1 MANQRR
7 DQPVQVK
14 KGTTG
19 PARKAPTTEATAAKP
34 SKAQLDARQERMR
47 LKRRPGPP
55 LGAGPES
62 RAQPESQENVPP
74 TECDDEGEQ

>member
-1 MANQRR
+1 MTNQRR
-7 DQPVQVK
+7 DEPVPVK

-19 PARKAPTTEATAAKP
+19 PARRAPTTEATAAKP
-34 SKAQLDARQERMR
+34 NKAQLDARQERMR

-55 LGAGPES
+55 LGAGPQS
-62 RAQPESQENVPP
+62 DARAETQENVPA

>member
-7 DQPVQVK
+7 DEPVQVK
-14 KGTTG
+14 KGMTG

-34 SKAQLDARQERMR
+34 SKAQLDARQERVR

-55 LGAGPES
+55 LGPGPES
-62 RAQPESQENVPP
+62 RAQAESQQNVPP
-74 TECDDEGEQ
+74 TDCDDEGEQ

>member
-7 DQPVQVK
+7 DEPVPVK

-19 PARKAPTTEATAAKP
+19 PARRAPTTESAAAKP
-34 SKAQLDARQERMR
+34 SKAQLDARQERVR
-47 LKRRPGPP
+47 LKRRPGPA

-62 RAQPESQENVPP
+62 RARAESQENVPP
-74 TECDDEGEQ
+74 TDCDDEGEQ

>member
-7 DQPVQVK
+7 DVPVQVK

-19 PARKAPTTEATAAKP
+19 PARTAPTTEATAAKP

-55 LGAGPES
+55 LGQGPEA
-62 RAQPESQENVPP
+62 RAQAESQQNVPP
-74 TECDDEGEQ
+74 TDCDDEGEQ

>member
-1 MANQRR
+1 MANPHR
-7 DQPVQVK
+7 DEPVQVK

-19 PARKAPTTEATAAKP
+19 PARRAPTTEATAAKP

-55 LGAGPES
+55 LGQGPES
-62 RAQPESQENVPP
+62 LARAESLQNVPP

>member
-7 DQPVQVK
+7 DEPVQVK

-47 LKRRPGPP
+47 LKRRPGPE

-62 RAQPESQENVPP
+62 RARAESQESVPP
-74 TECDDEGEQ
+74 TDCDDEGEQ